1 MKRSHL
7 WGLLLLLVLL
17 AGCDASASQT
27 TTVNTTPTPTIPPVP
42 SRMVHFQTSDHIQLA
57 GLLYGQGK
65 TAVICSHQLDT
76 TKAIWDLTGMPQR
89 LAARGYLVLAYDFRG
104 YGNSAGE
111 RDPHQNAN
119 DLRAAIAFAHQQGA
133 AKIVLLGSS
142 MGGTASLQVASRETL
157 AAVITLSAPQTF
169 GGGVSNADV
178 QAISAPKLFVNTEGD
193 AYASDTSYIYSIASE
208 PKQLQL
214 YPGAEHGV
222 AMFET
227 DYGASLIKL
236 LLDFIARYAPVR

>member
-1 MKRSHL
+1 MKRSRL
-7 WGLLLLLVLL
+7 WGLLLLLFLL

-27 TTVNTTPTPTIPPVP
+27 ATSNITPTPTIPTVP
-42 SRMVHFQTSDHIQLA
+42 SLMVHFQTSDNIQLA

-65 TAVICSHQLDT
+65 TVVICSHELDT
-76 TKAIWDLTGMPQR
+76 TKAIWDFTGMPQR

-119 DLRAAIAFAHQQGA
+119 DLRAAMAFAHQQGA
-133 AKIVLLGSS
+133 AKMVLFGSS
-142 MGGTASLQVASRETL
+142 MGGTASLQVASSEPL
-157 AAVITLSAPQTF
+157 AAVITLSAPQSF

-178 QAISAPKLFVNTEGD
+178 QAISAPKLFVNSEGD
-193 AYASDTSYIYSIASE
+193 AYASDTSYMYTIASA
-208 PKQLQL
+208 PKQLHL
-214 YPGAEHGV
+214 YPGGEHGV
-222 AMFET
+222 AMFEA

-236 LLDFIARYAPVR
+236 LLDFIARYAPVA